1 MELLGIFIR
10 YPLAALLVAGVF
22 AALCLRSR
30 KVLPGVVA
38 ALWAAYAVYE
48 YLMHTRV
55 LCTGE
60 CNIRVDLLLI
70 YPLLLLL
77 TLAGLL
83 SSLRRRAR

>member
-22 AALCLRSR
+22 SALWLRSR
-30 KVLPGVVA
+30 KVLPGFVA
-38 ALWAAYAVYE
+38 AIWAVYAVYE
-48 YLMHTRV
+48 YLMHARV
-55 LCTGE
+55 LCSGE